1 MKKSVV
7 DPGWVKGRNLTF
19 VPAIRKGNFL
29 FISGVIGK
37 TNEKGEI
44 ISKGDMK
51 LQARE
56 AYEKI
61 KVILEMAEATF
72 NDIVKT
78 TDYITTFE
86 GYKGTA
92 EVRREFFGTNFPAAT
107 GVLVGGLTNKEAL
120 IEIEAIAI
128 LG

>member
-1 MKKSVV
+1 M
-7 DPGWVKGRNLTF
+7 
-19 VPAIRKGNFL
+19 
-29 FISGVIGK
+29 IGK
-37 TNEKGEI
+37 TDEKGEI

-51 LQARE
+51 SQAKE

-61 KVILEMAEATF
+61 KVILEMAGATF

-92 EVRREFFGTNFPAAT
+92 GVRREFFGTEFPAAT
-107 GVLVGGLTNKEAL
+107 GVLVKGLTNKGAL
-120 IEIEAIAI
+120 IEIEAIAM
-128 LG
+128 LQ